1 MFYKKLERIYLE
13 NDISV
18 RQVATKIALSPQS
31 ALGWKNGSQP
41 SPATIKKLAEY
52 FNVNI
57 EYFLDSVNTADH
69 GSIAFSDSNNNFFTQ
84 TQEHP
89 QLGEIEEEILSLC
102 KKMSIKQKMEL
113 LQTAYSILEK

>member
-1 MFYKKLERIYLE
+1 MFYKKLERICFE
-13 NDISV
+13 NGISV
-18 RQVATKIALSPQS
+18 RYVATQIGLSPQS

-52 FNVNI
+52 FNVSI
-57 EYFLDSVNTADH
+57 EYFLDRTTTADH
-69 GSIAFSDSNNNFFTQ
+69 GSIAFSGSNNNFFAQ
-84 TQEHP
+84 TQNQAP
-89 QLGEIEEEILSLC
+89 LGELEEEILNLC

>member
-1 MFYKKLERIYLE
+1 MFYKKLERICFE
-13 NDISV
+13 NGISV
-18 RQVATKIALSPQS
+18 RHVATQIGLSPQS

-52 FNVNI
+52 FNVSV
-57 EYFLDSVNTADH
+57 EYFLDTVTTADH
-69 GSIAFSDSNNNFFTQ
+69 GSIAFSGCNNNFFAQ
-84 TQEHP
+84 TQNQAP
-89 QLGEIEEEILSLC
+89 LGELEEEILNVC